1 MKGFEVD
8 RCIYLYDHNS
18 CHVSEY
24 RESLLE
30 FRKKTEGRYERG
42 YVSPGHGRVE
52 DGLVESAISLTA
64 DILNGNTDN
73 MPFEFMGEKAYIAK
87 NVYRHLKRLD
97 GGMAN
102 VVYSKDKVRLED
114 D

>member
-52 DGLVESAISLTA
+52 DGLV
-64 DILNGNTDN
+64 
-73 MPFEFMGEKAYIAK
+73 
-87 NVYRHLKRLD
+87 VW
-97 GGMAN
+97 MAEWRML
-102 VVYSKDKVRLED
+102 STPKIK
-114 D
+114 